1 MEQEEKKRKG
11 CLNLLI
17 KGVIIYFVL
26 SLILGA
32 ILAVVMPDFAQK
44 DYEEAL
50 ANTTALMDAKDYDG
64 AINRLDQ
71 YWEEYSMS
79 SHTDLADLYIQCYE
93 AQERYD
99 EAANIIISIFQEQG
113 YEDPIDGELHTRLS
127 GILPNLSQESQD
139 QIRQTLDALPDSLE
153 EKQALEKEQEAAAE
167 KAEQD
172 AKAQK
177 EAEEKA
183 AALAESEQKER
194 EILQNAFND
203 GEITTVA
210 TRNQIKEA
218 CTSYLEKYPDS
229 SYAETVKQIMTQ
241 LDTIQTS
248 NATIS
253 EIGSGIEQ
261 EYEKIRNV
269 FYGEYYINY
278 KLEYAEGLDSIIGS
292 LQDTMGDDKKYI
304 DWVASDFEYFYD
316 TVLPG
321 DNVYIIRTQRTFSNA
336 GVYGFNLIPDGSKK
350 LSRSGGFEFTAEVY
364 REVSNAYID
373 TVYLQYD
380 AYLTAKEN
388 VKNAYSALEQLR
400 QALTA

>member
-50 ANTTALMDAKDYDG
+50 ADTTALMDAKDYDG

-153 EKQALEKEQEAAAE
+153 EKQAIEKEQEAAAE
-167 KAEQD
+167 KTA
-172 AKAQK
+172 K
-177 EAEEKA
+177 EAEAKKETEAKA
-183 AALAESEQKER
+183 AAQAESEQKDR
-194 EILQNAFND
+194 EILQSAFN
-203 GEITTVA
+203 GSITEVD
-210 TRNQIKEA
+210 TRDRIRKL
-218 CTSYLEKYPDS
+218 CDDYLEKYPTSDHT
-229 SYAETVKQIMTQ
+229 ETVKQIITQ
-241 LDTIQTS
+241 LDTIRTNNS
-248 NATIS
+248 KIV
-253 EIGSGIEQ
+253 EIDPGIEQ

-292 LQDTMGDDKKYI
+292 LQDAMGDDKKYI

-336 GVYGFNLIPDGSKK
+336 GVYGLNLIPDGSKK

-380 AYLTAKEN
+380 AYLTAQEN

>member
-50 ANTTALMDAKDYDG
+50 ADTTALMDAKDYDG

-153 EKQALEKEQEAAAE
+153 EKQAIEKEQEAAAE
-167 KAEQD
+167 KTA
-172 AKAQK
+172 K
-177 EAEEKA
+177 EAEAKKETEAKA
-183 AALAESEQKER
+183 AAQAESEQKDR
-194 EILQNAFND
+194 EILQSAFN
-203 GEITTVA
+203 GSITEVD
-210 TRNQIKEA
+210 TRDRIRKL
-218 CTSYLEKYPDS
+218 CDDYLEKYPTSDHT
-229 SYAETVKQIMTQ
+229 ETVKQIITQ
-241 LDTIQTS
+241 LDTIRTNNS
-248 NATIS
+248 KIV
-253 EIGSGIEQ
+253 EIDPGIEQ

-292 LQDTMGDDKKYI
+292 LQDAMGDDKKYI

-336 GVYGFNLIPDGSKK
+336 GVYGLNLIPDGSKK

-380 AYLTAKEN
+380 AYLTAQEN
-388 VKNAYSALEQLR
+388 VKNAYSALDQLR

>member
-50 ANTTALMDAKDYDG
+50 ADTTALMDAKDYDG

-183 AALAESEQKER
+183 AAQAESEQKDR
-194 EILQNAFND
+194 EILQSAFN
-203 GEITTVA
+203 GSITEVD
-210 TRNQIKEA
+210 TRDRIRKL
-218 CTSYLEKYPDS
+218 CDDYLEKYPTSDHT
-229 SYAETVKQIMTQ
+229 ETVKQIITQ
-241 LDTIQTS
+241 LDTIRTNNS
-248 NATIS
+248 KIV
-253 EIGSGIEQ
+253 EIDPGIEQ

-292 LQDTMGDDKKYI
+292 LQDAMGDDKKYI

-336 GVYGFNLIPDGSKK
+336 GVYGLNLIPDGSKK

-380 AYLTAKEN
+380 AYLTAQEN
-388 VKNAYSALEQLR
+388 VKNAYSALDQLR